1 MNGPDHPESVGVD
14 SGGEGFVV
22 PRLGH
27 EEHGAGEGDEGKKG
41 QGRGESRRAQEEEF
55 SMNLWLMGS
64 SNGGSSTTSSTAGW
78 FPASSSQTQVTLAA
92 PGCVLAPSWSI
103 SGFSNTQ
110 SQGGA
115 AGKEREGRAGAEAEV
130 GRGGSSGGEAE
141 GGDDA
146 AEGWHPTPPAVVQ
159 SPFGVSTRLEG
170 PEPGQAEE
178 GGDMDRVWEE
188 LYVQRECAS
197 QPSSPKESRGALP
210 AIKRLLVVRRESVQ
224 RSDSRDSLASTDS
237 RSSISRHA
245 TLGNDGWQQLDMAG
259 GEGDV
264 PRQRRRRRRRHS
276 MDSIHLEAAGLKQRA
291 ASELAMHRSP
301 PSPLSPSSQGPSL
314 RAAEGA
320 HAGWH
325 GQPGVRSG
333 RPIPVARPVPSPL
346 QPPSPRLPAVRS
358 SPLMSYE
365 HPDLASPPRRAA
377 VPVHAP
383 KLQQCMTGALPG
395 HEGQEEEKACMRVL
409 SGDGSCVSETGS
421 MRIYHVPSKPMAPS
435 STAPDRSSLHQK
447 QQKWQHRPALEVP
460 PSPDGLSPHATGGR
474 RLKSAP
480 VSPSGH
486 LVSPLAS
493 PAVASWDEPCRI
505 DHRAFVRLYTDE
517 GASSNRS
524 NMWDIS
530 RECGGSERMASDSLQ
545 EQSSFRGASFSGGSM
560 RDLLSADAGQIKE
573 DRSASRG
580 DSCGCGALEASA
592 CICSTGASSPSPSAR
607 KGTTKPSS
615 SFRFFASLNRS
626 VRIEIPDDTLPHL
639 PVSQS
644 LPDLPADSAARD
656 PRSTLELFHSSSQ
669 PPLWQPSSPVGVRSQ
684 YAESI
689 RERAKRAMESQEAMD
704 SAWEDQHVAQIAQ
717 STPTSPCRSPG
728 AMNMMS
734 PKSLRRMLLAPVL
747 SSTSARKS
755 SSAAGSF
762 EKEARGTGS
771 ARASAPRGGGSAFE
785 RESGRRTSSL
795 KGSVECPAR
804 VDWSGR
810 LSSRD
815 PDKEQL
821 VASPRMA
828 RNLTVDVRRASE
840 STAGCADLDFFSSE
854 WEFPAAQSVP
864 CAHSGEDAD
873 SPPYSPRA
881 VFGHSCM
888 PPAVSA
894 GLRIIS
900 SPRSSSPRLSSPNS
914 ASPRLPSPR
923 SPSLRL
929 PSFSSLS
936 HPSPRSKGKASA
948 PALPSAHSCSGP
960 LSPQVSRKVPAW
972 EEEEVAVVGTLLAA
986 GGAVGEIAVRAA
998 GKK

>member
-1 MNGPDHPESVGVD
+1 MNGPDHSESEGVD

-27 EEHGAGEGDEGKKG
+27 EEHGAGEGEEGKKE
-41 QGRGESRRAQEEEF
+41 QGRGGSRRAQEEEF
-55 SMNLWLMGS
+55 SMNLWLVGS
-64 SNGGSSTTSSTAGW
+64 GNGGSSTTSSTAGW

-110 SQGGA
+110 SQGDA
-115 AGKEREGRAGAEAEV
+115 AGKEREGRTGAEAEV
-130 GRGGSSGGEAE
+130 EGGGRSGGEAE

-159 SPFGVSTRLEG
+159 SPFGVSAHLEG
-170 PEPGQAEE
+170 PETGQAEE

-210 AIKRLLVVRRESVQ
+210 AIKRLLVARRESVQ
-224 RSDSRDSLASTDS
+224 RSDSLASTDS

-245 TLGNDGWQQLDMAG
+245 TVGNDGWQQLEMAG
-259 GEGDV
+259 AEGDV

-276 MDSIHLEAAGLKQRA
+276 MDSIHLEASGLKQRA

-314 RAAEGA
+314 RVAEGT
-320 HAGWH
+320 HAGWQ
-325 GQPGVRSG
+325 GQQGVRNG
-333 RPIPVARPVPSPL
+333 RAIPVARQVPSPL

-365 HPDLASPPRRAA
+365 HPDIYPPSMHSPQSKQSPRASPRRRAA
-377 VPVHAP
+377 VPIHAP
-383 KLQQCMTGALPG
+383 KLQQCMTGALG
-395 HEGQEEEKACMRVL
+395 HEGHEEEKACMRVL
-409 SGDGSCVSETGS
+409 SGDGSCVSETSS
-421 MRIYHVPSKPMAPS
+421 MRIYHVPSRPMAPS

-447 QQKWQHRPALEVP
+447 QQKWPALEVP
-460 PSPDGLSPHATGGR
+460 PSPDGVSPHATGVR
-474 RLKSAP
+474 WLKSAP
-480 VSPSGH
+480 MGGAAEVRKLAGSGQQETA
-486 LVSPLAS
+486 LWVWLGQQQLACDS
-493 PAVASWDEPCRI
+493 DTR
-505 DHRAFVRLYTDE
+505 T
-517 GASSNRS
+517 
-524 NMWDIS
+524 
-530 RECGGSERMASDSLQ
+530 RMAGDSPQ
-545 EQSSFRGASFSGGSM
+545 EQSSFRGASFNGGSM
-560 RDLLSADAGQIKE
+560 RDLLDADAGQIKE
-573 DRSASRG
+573 ERAASRG
-580 DSCGCGALEASA
+580 NSCECGALEASA
-592 CICSTGASSPSPSAR
+592 CICSTDASSPSPSAR

-644 LPDLPADSAARD
+644 LPDPPTDSAALCGARD

-684 YAESI
+684 YAEAI
-689 RERAKRAMESQEAMD
+689 RERARRAMESQEAMD
-704 SAWEDQHVAQIAQ
+704 SAWEDLHVAQVAQ

-728 AMNMMS
+728 AMSMVS
-734 PKSLRRMLLAPVL
+734 PKSLRRMLLAPVRAP
-747 SSTSARKS
+747 TSARKAS
-755 SSAAGSF
+755 SSAAGSC
-762 EKEARGTGS
+762 EREARGTGS
-771 ARASAPRGGGSAFE
+771 ARASAPRGGGSASE
-785 RESGRRTSSL
+785 RESGRRTRSL
-795 KGSVECPAR
+795 KGSVECPES
-804 VDWSGR
+804 VDWSGG
-810 LSSRD
+810 LSSRE
-815 PDKEQL
+815 PEKRQS
-821 VASPRMA
+821 VSSPRMA

-864 CAHSGEDAD
+864 CARTDAAAD
-873 SPPYSPRA
+873 SPPDSPPA
-881 VFGHSCM
+881 VFGNSCM

-900 SPRSSSPRLSSPNS
+900 SPRS
-914 ASPRLPSPR
+914 
-923 SPSLRL
+923 PSLHL

-936 HPSPRSKGKASA
+936 HSVTSLSPRSPSRHVPSSSLALPSPRAKGKASP
-948 PALPSAHSCSGP
+948 PALRSAHSCSGP

-972 EEEEVAVVGTLLAA
+972 EEEEVAVVGRLLAA
-986 GGAVGEIAVRAA
+986 GVGEIAVPAA
-998 GKK
+998 GANGRK